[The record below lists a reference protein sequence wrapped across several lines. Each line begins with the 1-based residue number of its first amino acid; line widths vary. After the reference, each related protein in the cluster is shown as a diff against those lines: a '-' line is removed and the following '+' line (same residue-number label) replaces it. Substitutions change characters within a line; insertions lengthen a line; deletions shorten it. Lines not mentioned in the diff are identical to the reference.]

1 MNKED
6 QHIKPLMQI
15 ILGVGLFVIYL
26 LTESPINTLAKY
38 KGTNWY
44 NPSDELFFFFLK
56 WICLFVSV
64 FLIIVGIAQIVNR
77 LISHNGKNK

>member
-1 MNKED
+1 
-6 QHIKPLMQI
+6 MQI